1 MESESRQKHGVLDDR
16 VPHAQGSEPLINYV
30 FGELM
35 HQPGPEKLEALLPAN
50 WIKTRVAAAGQTAE
64 VPAA

>member
-1 MESESRQKHGVLDDR
+1 
-16 VPHAQGSEPLINYV
+16 
-30 FGELM
+30 M